1 MVSDWARREIRDL
14 VVGVPSF
21 LTMRSIA
28 LLSVLLSVASGLL
41 INPARKQQALQQRV
55 GRRAAAGLLGAAAFA
70 GPLAAT
76 ANTQPM
82 LDKPMEAFDADE
94 LRRRQFKEKQKIF
107 KKAWR
112 KQLANLEF
120 STNDAEA
127 TEAIKALG
135 KLIADNGYEVPEGIR
150 KMDLDQVY
158 KTVQGNLQKETR
170 MEFKSLDALV
180 LKVTSTKQMGSDFDL
195 GDMGRI

>member
-1 MVSDWARREIRDL
+1 
-14 VVGVPSF
+14 
-21 LTMRSIA
+21 MRSIA

-41 INPARKQQALQQRV
+41 INPAPKQQALQQRV

-120 STNDAEA
+120 STSDAEA

>member
-1 MVSDWARREIRDL
+1 MY
-14 VVGVPSF
+14 
-21 LTMRSIA
+21 
-28 LLSVLLSVASGLL
+28 
-41 INPARKQQALQQRV
+41 
-55 GRRAAAGLLGAAAFA
+55 AAAWHNIGAEQEF
-70 GPLAAT
+70 L
-76 ANTQPM
+76 
-82 LDKPMEAFDADE
+82 K
-94 LRRRQFKEKQKIF
+94 KQKVF

-112 KQLANLEF
+112 KQLAELEF
-120 STNDAEA
+120 SSNDAEA
-127 TEAIKALG
+127 MQAIDNLIELIFKNG
-135 KLIADNGYEVPEGIR
+135 KEIPEGVR

>member
-1 MVSDWARREIRDL
+1 MLLFFARGGTTGDE
-14 VVGVPSF
+14 
-21 LTMRSIA
+21 TQK
-28 LLSVLLSVASGLL
+28 LLNLLN
-41 INPARKQQALQQRV
+41 NPANVAYFRTTATLGGAMVAQAAS
-55 GRRAAAGLLGAAAFA
+55 RATLNQAKVNR
-70 GPLAAT
+70 T
-76 ANTQPM
+76 
-82 LDKPMEAFDADE
+82 E
-94 LRRRQFKEKQKIF
+94 
-107 KKAWR
+107 AWR